1 MYGQPTLRG
10 SESDVFPA
18 GLKCT
23 INSEKSGHVTISV
36 SIVRA
41 PRVAHSCQSSM
52 ISTIDNVDVSSELQS
67 LAIVIRYAAVE
78 SELAAMEESEE
89 VCLGMSDLACYRH
102 GYPK

>member
-1 MYGQPTLRG
+1 
-10 SESDVFPA
+10 
-18 GLKCT
+18 
-23 INSEKSGHVTISV
+23 
-36 SIVRA
+36 
-41 PRVAHSCQSSM
+41 M